1 MIMTDGMFA
10 MQNIGG
16 TGQDCWAFLASGTM
30 PTPAQLAAWY
40 SNYEYFGYSA
50 TGTPTIIRLV
60 SSKYAN
66 GVILATAGYV
76 MPEIGFKDGYLSF
89 PFALLTPREGGTVIT
104 SGTPTW
110 GGIVYGCLGESGFAN
125 NKCLAFHLAVFSVG
139 NEFSNADVILKGG
152 NVTAGSVFKLSDLN
166 IPYGGSNI
174 LC

>member
-16 TGQDCWAFLASGTM
+16 AGQDCWAFLANGTM
-30 PTPAQLAAWY
+30 PTPALLAAW
-40 SNYEYFGYSA
+40 SGNYEYFGYSA
-50 TGTPTIIRLV
+50 TGNPSIVRLV
-60 SSKYAN
+60 GAKIAK

-76 MPEIGFKDGYLSF
+76 MPEIGYKDGYLSF
-89 PFALLTPREGGTVIT
+89 PFASLTPREGGTVIT

-110 GGIVYGCLGESGFAN
+110 GGIVYGCLGESGFASD
-125 NKCLAFHLAVFSVG
+125 KCLAFHLAVFSVG
-139 NEFSNADVILKGG
+139 DEFSNANVILKGG
-152 NVTAGSVFKLSDLN
+152 NVTAGSVFKLNDLN

>member
-16 TGQDCWAFLASGTM
+16 AGQECWAFLANGTM
-30 PTPAQLAAWY
+30 PTPAQLAAW
-40 SNYEYFGYSA
+40 SGDCEYFAYSIGDSTI
-50 TGTPTIIRLV
+50 TGLV
-60 SSKYAN
+60 GTKYAK
-66 GVILATAGYV
+66 GAILATVDYV
-76 MPEIGFKDGYLSF
+76 MPEIGNKDGYLSF
-89 PFALLTPREGGTVIT
+89 PFGSLIPQDGGTVIT

-110 GGIVYGCLGESGFAN
+110 GGIVYGCTSEAGFVQNMSFAY
-125 NKCLAFHLAVFSVG
+125 HLAVFSVG

-152 NVTAGSVFKLSDLN
+152 KVTAGNEFKLNDLN

>member
-16 TGQDCWAFLASGTM
+16 AGQDCWAFLANGTM
-30 PTPAQLAAWY
+30 PTPAQLAAW
-40 SNYEYFGYSA
+40 SGDREYFFYSSA
-50 TGTPTIIRLV
+50 GNPSFTDLVGT
-60 SSKYAN
+60 KYAK
-66 GVILATAGYV
+66 GAILATADYV
-76 MPEIGFKDGYLSF
+76 MPEIGFKDGYLYF
-89 PFALLTPREGGTVIT
+89 PFASLTPREGSTVIT

-110 GGIVYGCLGESGFAN
+110 GGIVYGCTSEAGFVYN
-125 NKCLAFHLAVFSVG
+125 TCRAFHLAVFSVG

-152 NVTAGSVFKLSDLN
+152 NVTAGKVFKLNDLI

>member
-16 TGQDCWAFLASGTM
+16 AGQECWAFLANGTM
-30 PTPAQLAAWY
+30 PTPEQLAAW
-40 SNYEYFGYSA
+40 SGNREYFYYSR
-50 TGTPTIIRLV
+50 TGEPSITDLV
-60 SSKYAN
+60 GTKYAK
-66 GVILATAGYV
+66 GAILATADYV
-76 MPEIGFKDGYLSF
+76 MPEIGNKDGYLSF

-110 GGIVYGCLGESGFAN
+110 GGIVYGCEGESGFVNSTWRAY
-125 NKCLAFHLAVFSVG
+125 HLAVFSVG
-139 NEFSNADVILKGG
+139 DEFSNAEVILKGG
-152 NVTAGSVFKLSDLN
+152 NVTAGNVFKLNDLN

>member
-16 TGQDCWAFLASGTM
+16 AGQDCWAFLANGTM
-30 PTPAQLAAWY
+30 PTPAQLAAW
-40 SNYEYFGYSA
+40 SGNYEYFGYSGDSFPSI
-50 TGTPTIIRLV
+50 TGLV
-60 SSKYAN
+60 GTKYAN
-66 GVILATAGYV
+66 GAILATADYV
-76 MPEIGFKDGYLSF
+76 MPEISHKDGYLSF
-89 PFALLTPREGGTVIT
+89 PFALLTPRGDSTVIT

-110 GGIVYGCLGESGFAN
+110 GGIVYGCLGESGFA
-125 NKCLAFHLAVFSVG
+125 KDMCVAFHLAVFSVG

-152 NVTAGSVFKLSDLN
+152 NVTAGSAFKLNDLN

>member
-10 MQNIGG
+10 MQNIGA
-16 TGQDCWAFLASGTM
+16 TGQDCLAFLANGTM

-40 SNYEYFGYSA
+40 DNNEYFFYKGGDQSI
-50 TGTPTIIRLV
+50 TNLVGT
-60 SSKYAN
+60 KYAK
-66 GVILATAGYV
+66 GAILATAGYV

-89 PFALLTPREGGTVIT
+89 PFTLLTPREGGTVIT

-110 GGIVYGCLGESGFAN
+110 GGIVYGCTSEAGFTDNICSAS
-125 NKCLAFHLAVFSVG
+125 HLAVFSVG

-152 NVTAGSVFKLSDLN
+152 NVTAGNVFKLNDLI

>member
-16 TGQDCWAFLASGTM
+16 AGQDCWAFLANGTM
-30 PTPAQLAAWY
+30 PTPAQLAGW
-40 SNYEYFGYSA
+40 SGNYEYFGYNS
-50 TGTPTIIRLV
+50 TGNPSIARLV
-60 SSKYAN
+60 GAKVAK
-66 GVILATAGYV
+66 GAFLATADYV

-89 PFALLTPREGGTVIT
+89 PFSMLTPREGGTVII

-110 GGIVYGCLGESGFAN
+110 GGIVYGCLGESGFT
-125 NKCLAFHLAVFSVG
+125 KDMCVAFHLAVFSVG
-139 NEFSNADVILKGG
+139 DEFSNADVILKGG
-152 NVTAGSVFKLSDLN
+152 NVTAGSVFKLNDLN

>member
-16 TGQDCWAFLASGTM
+16 AGQDCWAFLANGTM

-40 SNYEYFGYSA
+40 GNNEYFVYSSNDPSI
-50 TGTPTIIRLV
+50 TSLIGT
-60 SSKYAN
+60 KYAK
-66 GVILATAGYV
+66 GAILATAGYE

-89 PFALLTPREGGTVIT
+89 PFTLLTPREGGTVIT

-110 GGIVYGCLGESGFAN
+110 GGIVYGCSNAAGFTGN
-125 NKCLAFHLAVFSVG
+125 MCSAFHLAVFSVG

-152 NVTAGSVFKLSDLN
+152 NVTAGNVFKLNDLI

>member
-16 TGQDCWAFLASGTM
+16 AGQDCWAFLANGTM

-40 SNYEYFGYSA
+40 GNYEYFGYNA
-50 TGTPTIIRLV
+50 TGTPSIIRLV
-60 SSKYAN
+60 GTKIAK

-76 MPEIGFKDGYLSF
+76 MPEIGNKDGYLSF
-89 PFALLTPREGGTVIT
+89 PFASLTPREGGTVIT

-110 GGIVYGCLGESGFAN
+110 GGIAYGCSGDSSFAK
-125 NKCLAFHLAVFSVG
+125 NKCFAFHLAVFSVG

-152 NVTAGSVFKLSDLN
+152 NVTAGSVFKLDDLN

-174 LC
+174 LY

>member
-16 TGQDCWAFLASGTM
+16 AGQDCWAFLASGTM